1 MALDPRTPVIVGVG
15 QFLWRAQ
22 GLEDAMEP
30 IALMEQAVRNA
41 VGDAGLAAVP
51 PAVGSIRVI
60 NSLSWRYGDPA
71 ALLAAAPRHHG
82 GGARRHAPPVATC
95 PQSIV
100 NRTALDIAAGLDLA
114 VIVGGEA
121 WRTRTRAQA
130 GGARLDW
137 DTSARDRPPP
147 VVLGDEL
154 AMSHPAEAARGVLL
168 PVQVYPMF
176 ETAVRAAAGRR
187 SAAHRRHIAALWS
200 RFSAVAASNDHA
212 WSRGALTA
220 DEIPTPS
227 PRPTG

>member
-1 MALDPRTPVIVGVG
+1 MTRCGGPPIVAAVALDPRTPVIVGVG

-41 VGDAGLAAVP
+41 VADAGLAALP

-71 ALLAAAPRHHG
+71 ALLAARLGTTAAEHAVTHSG
-82 GGARRHAPPVATC
+82 GNV

-121 WRTRTRAQA
+121 WRTRTRAKRE
-130 GGARLDW
+130 GARLDW

-154 AMSHPAEAARGVLL
+154 RDVPSGRGRPRRPAARAGVSD
-168 PVQVYPMF
+168 
-176 ETAVRAAAGRR
+176 VRDGRP
-187 SAAHRRHIAALWS
+187 RRRRA
-200 RFSAVAASNDHA
+200 
-212 WSRGALTA
+212 
-220 DEIPTPS
+220 
-227 PRPTG
+227 